1 MLSVIPAGIFSRL
14 RIFLGRLKPHAL
26 PVARRHIVL
35 GSIGAGT
42 GLAVTSMFSHWLLG
56 EVNLWFIAPMG
67 ASAVLLFGVPSS
79 PLAQPWSIVGGN
91 VLSALIGVTVGML
104 VPDAALACGLAAAL
118 AIAGMYFL
126 RCLHPPGGAV
136 ALTAIL
142 GGAGVHSEGY
152 HFVLTPVLLN
162 SLMLALLAIVFNNLV
177 GRRYPH
183 PLAAEEVKSRPCRWV
198 FRSPGKIFTPRCWKA
213 SSSTLMK
220 TMSRSCWRISSSR
233 RGSVSRRQPAAKG
246 VLRAAGY
253 RSPVRYCATPRPKL
267 QSPFWLLIIDT
278 IRSSPLRPQCSASSS
293 CKMAK
298 KRCFCASLRGLV

>member
-104 VPDAALACGLAAAL
+104 VPDAALIGVTVGMLVPDAALACGLAAAL

-183 PLAAEEVKSRPCRWV
+183 PLAAEEVKSRAVPLGISVTREDIHAALLEGQFLDIDEDDV
-198 FRSPGKIFTPRCWKA
+198 QELLENIEQQARQ
-213 SSSTLMK
+213 
-220 TMSRSCWRISSSR
+220 RIATAAR
-233 RGSVSRRQPAAKG
+233 R
-246 VLRAAGY
+246 
-253 RSPVRYCATPRPKL
+253 
-267 QSPFWLLIIDT
+267 
-278 IRSSPLRPQCSASSS
+278 
-293 CKMAK
+293 
-298 KRCFCASLRGLV
+298 

>member
-183 PLAAEEVKSRPCRWV
+183 PLAAEEVKSRAVPLGISVTRV
-198 FRSPGKIFTPRCWKA
+198 DIHAALLEGQFLDIDEDDVQELLENIEQQARQ
-213 SSSTLMK
+213 
-220 TMSRSCWRISSSR
+220 RIATAAR
-233 RGSVSRRQPAAKG
+233 R
-246 VLRAAGY
+246 
-253 RSPVRYCATPRPKL
+253 
-267 QSPFWLLIIDT
+267 
-278 IRSSPLRPQCSASSS
+278 
-293 CKMAK
+293 
-298 KRCFCASLRGLV
+298 